1 VLKVEIMLGDG
12 DISWLADGV
21 VIPDAMLD
29 SVTVTPQ
36 GIAVNYVAVLT
47 DATGCTASAGPV
59 TVLVKKCFDIPNA
72 FTPNGDS
79 SNDTFGPVLYGA
91 TADILEFNVYSRW
104 GQKIFTATDSK
115 KEWDGRV
122 DGKDAPSDVYVY
134 QMKVR
139 FLNGDEEERTGQVTL
154 IR

>member
-1 VLKVEIMLGDG
+1 
-12 DISWLADGV
+12 
-21 VIPDAMLD
+21 
-29 SVTVTPQ
+29 
-36 GIAVNYVAVLT
+36 VNYEAVLT

-104 GQKIFTATDSK
+104 GQKVFTATDSK
-115 KEWDGRV
+115 KSGMVAWM
-122 DGKDAPSDVYVY
+122 A
-134 QMKVR
+134 
-139 FLNGDEEERTGQVTL
+139 RTRQATSMY

>member
-1 VLKVEIMLGDG
+1 
-12 DISWLADGV
+12 
-21 VIPDAMLD
+21 
-29 SVTVTPQ
+29 
-36 GIAVNYVAVLT
+36 
-47 DATGCTASAGPV
+47 
-59 TVLVKKCFDIPNA
+59 
-72 FTPNGDS
+72 
-79 SNDTFGPVLYGA
+79 A

-104 GQKIFTATDSK
+104 GQKVFTATDGK

-139 FLNGDEEERTGQVTL
+139 FLNGEEEERTGQVTL